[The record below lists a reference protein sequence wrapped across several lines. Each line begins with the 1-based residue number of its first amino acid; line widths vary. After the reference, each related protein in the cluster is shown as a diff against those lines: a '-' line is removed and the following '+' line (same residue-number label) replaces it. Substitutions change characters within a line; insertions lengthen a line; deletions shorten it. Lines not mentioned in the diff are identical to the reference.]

1 MCSKSPSNNS
11 SELSFFVCFLVVQR
25 HNELKSGDYKQNAL
39 TSGDNKQNEHKSGDN
54 KQTELKCGDYKPNEL
69 KSGDYKQN
77 EHKSGDNKQN
87 ELKCGDYMPNELK
100 CGDYKRNELKC
111 GDYKRE
117 ARCTRSCQPRAEQG
131 KASKARGELSLDLL
145 KNCPVVF
152 LRISSLEFFPLDK
165 TFNRTLEAKPAIKNA
180 MTKKSSNSL
189 YMVSFSMTV
198 NNKAFQKQ
206 CKSIKLP

>member
-11 SELSFFVCFLVVQR
+11 SELSFSVCFIAAQR
-25 HNELKSGDYKQNAL
+25 QNELKSGDYKQNAL
-39 TSGDNKQNEHKSGDN
+39 KSGDNKQNEHKFGDN
-54 KQTELKCGDYKPNEL
+54 KQTELT
-69 KSGDYKQN
+69 
-77 EHKSGDNKQN
+77 
-87 ELKCGDYMPNELK
+87 
-100 CGDYKRNELKC
+100 C

-117 ARCTRSCQPRAEQG
+117 ARCTRSCQPRAVQG
-131 KASKARGELSLDLL
+131 KASKAKGELSLDLL

-165 TFNRTLEAKPAIKNA
+165 TFNRALEAKPAIENA
-180 MTKKSSNSL
+180 MTKKNSL

-206 CKSIKLP
+206 CKSIKLPWNHNNELFFGQGHGRGHGICLGHGQGPCYGLGQVKGL